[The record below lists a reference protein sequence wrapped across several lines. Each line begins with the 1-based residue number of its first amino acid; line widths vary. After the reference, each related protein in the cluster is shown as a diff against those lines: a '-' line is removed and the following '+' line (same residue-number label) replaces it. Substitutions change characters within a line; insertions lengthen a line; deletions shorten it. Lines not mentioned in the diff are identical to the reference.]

1 MMWFKSILRGLCY
14 IGLSFLALVV
24 FNYAYIALKND
35 LSLRQVVGLEAYN
48 KAANADLP
56 PVYLISYAHGPAY
69 YLQNQNAMAASAL
82 NKGVDFIFNF
92 RSSHLAPQFLESNKE
107 VFEKHGPNGLWIWK
121 PYLIDKVLKEI
132 PEGAYLV
139 YLDSNFIFKK
149 PIVPLLKNL
158 ETHDMV
164 LLEALGKPQKL
175 VEYVKMDVLKALDV
189 DLGRHQDSS
198 VLAGGCLFLKNNA
211 RTRSFIRR
219 WYELCQHP
227 HFLDG
232 SQSVAANHQ
241 SFKYHFHEGALL
253 SALYYSI
260 LPKSKIMTMRES
272 YEYFYWAHRKRSYRS
287 SLKTYYTLYG
297 VQETLFYSLRPSGSA
312 LTSVSILNFPPLVH
326 VRKWLYQALGW

>member
-1 MMWFKSILRGLCY
+1 MALLCRAFFF
-14 IGLSFLALVV
+14 SFCCSQLH
-24 FNYAYIALKND
+24 FIALKND
-35 LSLRQVVGLEAYN
+35 LSLRQVVGLESYN
-48 KAANADLP
+48 KTANAALP
-56 PVYLISYAHGPAY
+56 PVYLISFAHGPAY

-175 VEYVKMDVLKALDV
+175 AEYVKMDVLKTLDV

-211 RTRSFIRR
+211 RTRSFFVAGMSYVNTPI
-219 WYELCQHP
+219 
-227 HFLDG
+227 FLMVLNQLQPIISRLNIIFMKAPCCPRCTTAF
-232 SQSVAANHQ
+232 SQN
-241 SFKYHFHEGALL
+241 
-253 SALYYSI
+253 
-260 LPKSKIMTMRES
+260 
-272 YEYFYWAHRKRSYRS
+272 
-287 SLKTYYTLYG
+287 
-297 VQETLFYSLRPSGSA
+297 LR
-312 LTSVSILNFPPLVH
+312 F
-326 VRKWLYQALGW
+326 